1 MKEDRGYD
9 TEKLCLMKMARKWR

>member
-9 TEKLCLMKMARKWR
+9 TEKLCLMKMARK